1 MTENEMRHTMLQAL
15 EEWSG
20 KHFAD
25 DDDLAITRDHFDD
38 TAVFLNSHKTSHG
51 ELKFYML
58 GETRMIIVLDFGKH
72 RCVFLNSEFID

>member
-20 KHFAD
+20 QHYAD
-25 DDDLAITRDHFDD
+25 DDALAITRDNFDD

-51 ELKFYML
+51 ELKFYIL
-58 GETRMIIVLDFGKH
+58 GETRMNIVLDFGEH
-72 RCVFLNSEFID
+72 RAVFFHGEFID